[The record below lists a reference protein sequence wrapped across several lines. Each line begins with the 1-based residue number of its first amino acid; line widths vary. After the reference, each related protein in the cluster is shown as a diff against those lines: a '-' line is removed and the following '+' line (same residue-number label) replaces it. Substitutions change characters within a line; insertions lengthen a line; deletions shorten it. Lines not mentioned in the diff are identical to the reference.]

1 MEGKGKTLET
11 TDDPEASGLMNTDER
26 LKAKPPTVDWSTR
39 QIAPRGKCCE
49 MPPKQATALP
59 KQPAAAKGTRVRAA
73 RVRQIQGW
81 VAAGARR
88 ATSSRRA
95 EARRKAAASDSD
107 SWRRRAASPRSSD
120 SLTPG
125 MISAA

>member
-49 MPPKQATALP
+49 MPPKQATAPP

-73 RVRQIQGW
+73 GERRFKGW
-81 VAAGARR
+81 GGGGAGAGAAGARR

-107 SWRRRAASPRSSD
+107 SWRRR
-120 SLTPG
+120 
-125 MISAA
+125 